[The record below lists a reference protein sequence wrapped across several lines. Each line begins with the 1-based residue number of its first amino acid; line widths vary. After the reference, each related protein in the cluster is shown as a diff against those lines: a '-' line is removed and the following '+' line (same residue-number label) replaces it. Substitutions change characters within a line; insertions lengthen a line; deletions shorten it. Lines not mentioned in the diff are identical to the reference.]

1 MNTVHHFIVIAV
13 APDTYFQNLVHA
25 MKFLTCLLTFL
36 TVCFHCYAQ
45 QVLKGVVVDEKN
57 QPVVN
62 ASIFLN
68 NTSVGTKADSEGKF
82 QLTIPNGRYE
92 LIISAVGHQT
102 KNIPVVSTH
111 NSFDFLTIRLDLK
124 TDELETVV
132 IEPYEKDGWKKWGQ
146 WFIENFIGT
155 SEYAGNCRIKNPE
168 VLRFRHNKK
177 TNQLKI
183 IAKEPLVIEN
193 KSLGYLLT
201 YQLEQFSY
209 DFRTRYLLY
218 TGYPYFQPLEGSDRK
233 QRQWELRRNEVFEGS
248 MLHFMRSLFRNRILE
263 AGFEVRS
270 LKKIPNEEKRRAK
283 QAYRNNINVVANGA
297 LISGINSD
305 SIAYYQSVLQQD
317 DFRNVYSKDL
327 LTGDSIAYALD
338 STTAGLGFE
347 DYLLITYKNKTTPKE
362 YRQMFPKSSTEPMSE
377 ITLINGKHVAVLSNG
392 SFFEPTE
399 LLTTG
404 YWAWSEKM
412 ATMLPFDFKPTS
424 KSASR

>member
-102 KNIPVVSTH
+102 KNIPVVSAH
-111 NSFDFLTIRLDLK
+111 NSLDFLTIRLDLK

-168 VLRFRHNKK
+168 VLRFRHNKRP
-177 TNQLKI
+177 TNLK
-183 IAKEPLVIEN
+183 
-193 KSLGYLLT
+193 
-201 YQLEQFSY
+201 
-209 DFRTRYLLY
+209 
-218 TGYPYFQPLEGSDRK
+218 
-233 QRQWELRRNEVFEGS
+233 
-248 MLHFMRSLFRNRILE
+248 
-263 AGFEVRS
+263 
-270 LKKIPNEEKRRAK
+270 
-283 QAYRNNINVVANGA
+283 
-297 LISGINSD
+297 
-305 SIAYYQSVLQQD
+305 
-317 DFRNVYSKDL
+317 
-327 LTGDSIAYALD
+327 
-338 STTAGLGFE
+338 
-347 DYLLITYKNKTTPKE
+347 
-362 YRQMFPKSSTEPMSE
+362 
-377 ITLINGKHVAVLSNG
+377 
-392 SFFEPTE
+392 
-399 LLTTG
+399 
-404 YWAWSEKM
+404 
-412 ATMLPFDFKPTS
+412 
-424 KSASR
+424 